1 MVWSKDSILIKN
13 YKYTGSNQHGD
24 HYKRGN
30 NVRINTVK
38 LSVEMCSPNSTD
50 LQKLIL
56 FSEHLGV
63 PVRYKFKDD
72 DDDQDTAY
80 IELVSREALIDAQEK

>member
-1 MVWSKDSILIKN
+1 MIWSKDSILIKN

-30 NVRINTVK
+30 NVRINTVTI
-38 LSVEMCSPNSTD
+38 SVEMCDAHSTD
-50 LQKLIL
+50 LKTLIL
-56 FSEHLGV
+56 FSEHLGI
-63 PVRYKFKDD
+63 PVRYKFKEE

-80 IELVSREALIDAQEK
+80 IELVSREALIDAQEE